1 MALLKM
7 ECSRDFSA
15 VSESCFLSS
24 VSGEGAS
31 SGLKSAG
38 NMGCHISNSL
48 SIARE
53 FVSNSVLSTAFMPD
67 EARPLENAASS
78 SLLSE
83 ESFDRR

>member
-1 MALLKM
+1 MALLKI

-15 VSESCFLSS
+15 VSESCFFSS

-31 SGLKSAG
+31 SGLKSTG
-38 NMGCHISNSL
+38 NIGCHISSSL
-48 SIARE
+48 SMARE
-53 FVSNSVLSTAFMPD
+53 FVSNSVFSTAFMPE
-67 EARPLENAASS
+67 EAWPLLKAASN